1 MKSKYSVWAGIGL
14 LTFVGIELSLTA
26 KSSLAANLV
35 INGSFE
41 KVALPKN
48 SWTTFPYGYEA
59 PSFHNL
65 ASIPGWKVEPGSRF
79 ELQRY
84 AAGSPAEGFQFVE
97 LDASL
102 TQRGS
107 IYQDILTEPGLMY
120 DLKFAFSPR
129 RNTPISDN
137 ILQVN
142 WGNEI
147 VDTLSENGIGLADN
161 VWKYYTYTLLATSNT
176 TRLEFFDLGTTNHR
190 GTYIDDVSVERV
202 EPIVKESVP
211 EPSSV
216 LGLLLFSIFGLAR
229 RKKY

>member
-14 LTFVGIELSLTA
+14 LTFAGIELSLTA

-41 KVALPKN
+41 EVALPN
-48 SWTTFPYGYEA
+48 NTWTVFPWSPEA
-59 PSFHNL
+59 PLPHNL
-65 ASIPGWKVEPGSRF
+65 ASIPGWKVDPGSRF

-84 AAGSPAEGFQFVE
+84 VAGSPATGFQFVE
-97 LDASL
+97 LDSSF

-120 DLKFAFSPR
+120 HLKFAFSPR
-129 RNTPISDN
+129 PYTPISDN

-142 WGNEI
+142 WGNQI

-176 TRLEFFDLGTTNHR
+176 TRLEFFDLGTINHA
-190 GTYIDDVSVERV
+190 GTYIDDISIERV
-202 EPIVKESVP
+202 EPIVRESVP
-211 EPSSV
+211 EPLSA